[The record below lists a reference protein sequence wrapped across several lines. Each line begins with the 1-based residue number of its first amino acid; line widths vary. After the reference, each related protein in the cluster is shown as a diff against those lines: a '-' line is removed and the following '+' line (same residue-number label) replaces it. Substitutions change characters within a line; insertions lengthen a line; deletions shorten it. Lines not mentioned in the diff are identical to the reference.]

1 MKTPSASP
9 KNQQRQRVVDAYR
22 GRGRR
27 TNALWLVYSIKIKRD
42 LILSGDRFLVHWIQH
57 LETNPLVKYFEYCS
71 DSKYQSKQFIK
82 VYLSNGTI
90 ESHYLLSEASLSIPP
105 HTTENSVSDKFFHDS
120 DLRPFVK
127 SSMKWLK
134 AISFAAAI
142 RDRQLQPDRIALASE
157 ILVLKKG
164 NVLELTS
171 RLKNFDQASILG
183 LIVES
188 AIAGQLTLD
197 IDQNGFNFY
206 TVWQLR
212 ERAQNVVT

>member
-9 KNQQRQRVVDAYR
+9 KNQQRQRVMDAYR

-27 TNALWLVYSIKIKRD
+27 TNALWLVYSVKTKQD
-42 LILSGDRFLVHWIQH
+42 LILSGDRFLIHWIQH
-57 LETNPLVKYFEYCS
+57 LETNSLVNSFEYCS
-71 DSKYQSKQFIK
+71 DSKYPSKQFIK
-82 VYLSNGTI
+82 VCLTDGTI
-90 ESHYLLSEASLSIPP
+90 ESHYLSSEVSASTQP
-105 HTTENSVSDKFFHDS
+105 HTAENSVSEKFFRDS

-142 RDRQLQPDRIALASE
+142 RDRQLQPERIALASE
-157 ILVLKKG
+157 ILVLRKG
-164 NVLELTS
+164 NVLELTD

-197 IDQNGFNFY
+197 IDQSGFNFY
-206 TVWQLR
+206 SIWQLC
-212 ERAQNVVT
+212 EVAQNVVT